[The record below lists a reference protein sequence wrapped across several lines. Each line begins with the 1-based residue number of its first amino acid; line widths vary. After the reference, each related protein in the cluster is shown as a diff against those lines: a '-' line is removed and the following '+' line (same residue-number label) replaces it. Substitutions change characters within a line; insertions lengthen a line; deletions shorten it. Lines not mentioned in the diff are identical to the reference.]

1 MLLKILKKRKKMTR
15 TTTKLVFIRCNL
27 CDSSKILWKDKEDEN
42 HLCEHCMQSENDRV
56 FDHGDKYD

>member
-1 MLLKILKKRKKMTR
+1 MTR

-56 FDHGDKYD
+56 FDHGDHYD